1 MPIINQR
8 YAFVTNEGWELSL
21 SERWPDAPTYGEYKL
36 LVFAGSDLASIETEY
51 SEAEFKYL
59 SVNET
64 IEQMNIGAIGPFI
77 CNLEQA
83 REIAA
88 HFTPNEDLENGN

>member
-1 MPIINQR
+1 MPVENQR
-8 YAFVTNEGWELSL
+8 YALVTVKGWGHSL
-21 SERWPDAPTYGEYKL
+21 SERWPDAPTYGKYKL

-51 SEAEFKYL
+51 SEAAFKYL
-59 SVNET
+59 SASET
-64 IEQMNIGAIGPFI
+64 IEQMKQGIIGPFI

-88 HFTPNEDLENGN
+88 HFTPNEDLTNGE